1 MDCLAREFGT
11 VIALD
16 SRYEGRGHGENGV
29 LHTNRP
35 EDLAAAEALFVLTPK
50 GADMDEL
57 APHIAP
63 GAVVADD
70 PHPEMP
76 ERLRARLRERGATV
90 LKATLGDERLRFV
103 PPIPDFR
110 ADDIPACILE
120 ALVIVQRGE
129 EVLSMQEAF
138 DRAATELGFRARLA
152 PHRNSRARSDRVP
165 AVAGP
170 RVVPGTAAGG

>member
-57 APHIAP
+57 A
-63 GAVVADD
+63 
-70 PHPEMP
+70 
-76 ERLRARLRERGATV
+76 
-90 LKATLGDERLRFV
+90 
-103 PPIPDFR
+103 
-110 ADDIPACILE
+110 
-120 ALVIVQRGE
+120 
-129 EVLSMQEAF
+129 SMQEAF